1 MQRIALLFLSL
12 LAFAMPATAQTT
24 RDWLTS
30 LPRETIAVKAWPGG
44 KKVAICFIFHAEVW
58 GEGHGPN
65 TRNDTVSRKP
75 DIVNDSWRQYAIDL
89 GLARGANLFKEQGVP
104 VTISMNALF
113 PETYPKVWQT
123 LRGIQPKAPI
133 IAHGVNN
140 TTQLLPLAAGLE
152 AQRAYIRQS
161 FDMIEKATG
170 TRPRGWSSPNVE
182 GNAETFSAASAEG
195 AKYTLDAMDSDF
207 MSALATPSGKLWLI
221 PYPVQTVDMGQFLAR
236 LKESTDLEKYWID
249 YVSELAREAA
259 ADPDRA
265 PTIAAIGLHPF
276 IIGTPAGAASFRRV
290 LEALK
295 KQPLV
300 WLTDVETALTAA
312 GQKLN

>member
-1 MQRIALLFLSL
+1 MTKAMFIFLALLGI
-12 LAFAMPATAQTT
+12 AVPAASQTT
-24 RDWLTS
+24 KDPTTG
-30 LPRETIAVKAWPGG
+30 LPRETIAVKAWPNG

-65 TRNDTVSRKP
+65 FRSDMAGRKP
-75 DIVNDSWRQYAIDL
+75 DIIDDSWRQYAIDW
-89 GLARGANLFKEQGVP
+89 GLARGAKLFKDQGVP
-104 VTISMNALF
+104 LTLSMNSLF
-113 PETYPKVWQT
+113 PTTYPEVWKT

-133 IAHGVNN
+133 IAHGFNN

-152 AQRAYIRQS
+152 AQRAYIRQTL
-161 FDMIEKATG
+161 DMIEKATG

-182 GNAETFSAASAEG
+182 GNAETFSAAAAEG
-195 AKYTLDAMDSDF
+195 AKYTLDSMDSDV
-207 MSALATPSGKLWLI
+207 MSALATPTGRLVLI
-221 PYPVQTVDMGQFLAR
+221 PYPVPTVDMGAYLAR
-236 LKESTDLEKYWID
+236 FKDSVDLERYWID

-259 ADPDRA
+259 ADTNRA

-300 WLTDVETALTAA
+300 WLTDVEAAFTAA
-312 GQKLN
+312 GQKL